1 MMVRVVE
8 ARVAIPSCAYEFI
21 RGVSC
26 VVAVSARP

>member
-1 MMVRVVE
+1 MMVCVVE
-8 ARVAIPSCAYEFI
+8 ARVAIPSRAYEFI